1 MTVITVYTLFFDDIR
16 LMLLPKSTDN
26 FFYTVSAIAMIVF
39 IIEIMASMYA
49 IEGYFPSFFFWLD
62 LVSTVTMIPDIGWLW
77 LAIVGGDNSGG
88 DNQATDLAKTARAS
102 KVTRMLR
109 VVRLA
114 RIIRLVKLYK

>member
-1 MTVITVYTLFFDDIR
+1 MTIVTVYTLFFDDLR
-16 LMLLPKSTDN
+16 LILLPKSTDD
-26 FFYTVSAIAMIVF
+26 FVYTLSALAMLVF
-39 IIEIMASMYA
+39 ILEIFASIYA
-49 IEGYFPSFFFWLD
+49 VEGYFPSFFFWLD

-77 LAIVGGDNSGG
+77 FEIVGGDNTNS